1 MAQRKDISIQF
12 IAEKCGVST
21 ATVSRVLNS
30 DRCVSDKTRAR
41 VWEALN
47 EYHYVAP
54 ASARANPRI
63 GVIIDSELSDYYMAL
78 VTKVRTYMKQ
88 AALQTLLISLGNDA
102 SSLSACLDTLY
113 DSGVSGVVLI
123 SCSCQSIREQ
133 LRPDLPHVW
142 IDCNDPYEQT
152 RDICQV
158 QSDQYYSGVLSAR
171 EFLKKGC
178 RRPIILTGSSV
189 THRAIE
195 RERGFRDAF
204 AEAGVTVSD
213 DQIVRLSSAAQDV
226 LAETR
231 RALQYMVYQKA
242 EFDCVFAISDWRAL
256 GAYLTLTELG
266 LRVPEDVK
274 LIGYVGVSAA
284 SRSALN
290 ITSVQQNIDRIALSA
305 CELLLKLLR
314 GEPIAQRRVI
324 VPTDILP
331 GQTI

>member
-12 IAEKCGVST
+12 IAEQCGVST
-21 ATVSRVLNS
+21 ATVSRVLNNDRRVS
-30 DRCVSDKTRAR
+30 DRTRAK
-41 VWEALN
+41 VQEALSTF
-47 EYHYVAP
+47 HYVSP
-54 ASARANPRI
+54 AASRHNPRI
-63 GVIIDSELSDYYMAL
+63 GIVISSELSDYYMAL
-78 VTKVRTYMKQ
+78 VTKVRIYMKQ
-88 AALQTLLISLGNDA
+88 AALQTILISLGDDA
-102 SSLSACLDTLY
+102 SSLPACLDTLY
-113 DSGVSGVVLI
+113 DCGVSGVMLI
-123 SCSCQSIREQ
+123 SCPCLSIRDK
-133 LRPDLPHVW
+133 LRGDIPHVW
-142 IDCNDPYEQT
+142 IDCNDPGEET

-158 QSDQYYSGVLSAR
+158 QSDQYYSGTLAAR

-178 RRPIILTGSSV
+178 RRPIVLTGASV
-189 THRAIE
+189 THRAVE
-195 RERGFRDAF
+195 REQGFRDVF
-204 AEAGVTVSD
+204 AEAGITVEES
-213 DQIVRLSSAAQDV
+213 QIVRLSSAAQDV

-231 RALQYMVYQKA
+231 RALQYMVYQKT

-274 LIGYVGVSAA
+274 LIGYDGVSVA

-314 GEPIAQRRVI
+314 GESIAQRKIV

-331 GQTI
+331 GQTT